1 LWEGI
6 ISERIGADLKLFW
19 KNLLPSRSQWSPS
32 RIWREF
38 PFRITIA
45 ISVLLFVIGELG
57 VFKILNENFAKPIE
71 FRVRSGL
78 GRDPVLD
85 PRIKIFGFDDIT
97 LNALGRQAL
106 SYQEWGVLLGHLAK
120 QKPRVII
127 IDQVFQVVDNG
138 PELEQ
143 LVSSAPKDVPVVA
156 GAFASGH
163 PIVGRVAIDQN
174 PILVRTDY
182 DLPWQDSKTLQLYG
196 PALGI
201 RPLFYGFGAIN
212 YASQGKM
219 PAALESPGGGMFPSL
234 GLAAA
239 DSLSIERE
247 GLYAGVKPVPVTKDG
262 LIQANQSALRSY
274 YRQIKTVKSVLDAAR
289 ENKPVKDLD
298 PGDVVFILP
307 MMYSGNADFKS
318 TPLGEFPGGLLHVAI
333 ANSALTDDWIH
344 YFGNDLI
351 FSIIAGLFA
360 ILLAKSLTP
369 FKSSMFIFGMVFLI
383 LSVGIGAFVVA
394 EIVTPWAEAAVFAL
408 VIGFAAIAERARALE
423 RRSMQIRHTLAG
435 LVSPKLLQF
444 LLTSPSRVLESSRRS
459 DVTVMFIDIEGFSQ
473 RMQDRDPNLVF
484 SMLKYELSHL
494 CEIVQRHGG
503 VVDKTLGDGLL
514 CYFGYSFDPTAHTF
528 KREHAF
534 AAMSCALDIQIDSSR
549 RALGEAVPVDN
560 SARLGHALVFPLRI
574 GITTGEVLIG
584 NVGNR
589 ERIDMTIIGAV
600 VNRAKRY
607 EDSCE
612 SFRIMI
618 DPRTRELLSKDPAPG
633 NCVMKIGDR
642 THTLWAREI
651 IVKHQDQLWS
661 GWECNPFEHS
671 SRRLS
676 RSLAAVADK
685 DLQSKQMPLDQQQL
699 TLLVRG
705 ASVCKVIS
713 LSKEELIISSLDYLP
728 KRALV
733 DVRFIDAT
741 VEFDAALEDSDY
753 YGNIDDFLQLA
764 ATEGHASVTQSAVSQ
779 QTLLTALPHLRL
791 RATVLWGIQES
802 GQSRHGLKIVGITP
816 EVRAALFAALCRVS
830 GVVQVDSKPVDAAE
844 GFPQAV

>member
-1 LWEGI
+1 MK
-6 ISERIGADLKLFW
+6 STW
-19 KNLLPSRSQWSPS
+19 KNILSSDSRWNVL
-32 RIWREF
+32 RAWREF
-38 PFRITIA
+38 PFRITIG
-45 ISVLLFVIGELG
+45 ISLLLFAVGEMG

-78 GRDPVLD
+78 GRDPGLD

-106 SYQEWGVLLGHLAK
+106 SYQEWGILLGHLAK
-120 QKPRVII
+120 HKPRVII
-127 IDQVFQVVDNG
+127 IDQVFQVVDNS
-138 PELEQ
+138 PDLEEL
-143 LVSSAPKDVPVVA
+143 VRSAPQDVPVIA

-163 PIVGRVAIDQN
+163 PIVGRVGIDEN

-182 DLPWQDSKTLQLYG
+182 DLPWQESKTLQLYG

-212 YASQGKM
+212 YASQGKV
-219 PAALESPGGGMFPSL
+219 PAALESPGGGLFPSL

-239 DSLSIERE
+239 DSLTIQRD
-247 GLYAGVKPVPVTKDG
+247 GLYAGARPVPVTKGG
-262 LIQANQSALRSY
+262 LIQANQAALHSY

-289 ENKPVKDLD
+289 DGVSVKGLD

-333 ANSALTDDWIH
+333 GNSALTNDWVR
-344 YFGNDLI
+344 YFGNDLL
-351 FSIIAGLFA
+351 FSIIAGLIA
-360 ILLAKSLTP
+360 VMLAKSFTP
-369 FKSSMFIFGMVFLI
+369 FKSSMLIFGMVSLI

-514 CYFGYSFDPTAHTF
+514 CYFGYSFDPNAQTSE
-528 KREHAF
+528 REHAF

-549 RALGEAVPVDN
+549 RTLGEATPGA
-560 SARLGHALVFPLRI
+560 SPALLGHALVFPLRI

-589 ERIDMTIIGAV
+589 ERIDLTIIGAV

-618 DPRTRELLSKDPAPG
+618 DPRTRQLLSKDQGPG

-671 SRRLS
+671 SKTLAL
-676 RSLAAVADK
+676 SLAAIADK
-685 DLQSKQMPLDQQQL
+685 DLQSPQVQL
-699 TLLVRG
+699 NQHEGSQELSILVRG
-705 ASVCKVIS
+705 STVCKVVSIS
-713 LSKEELIISSLDYLP
+713 KDELIISSFEYLP

-733 DVRFIDAT
+733 DVKF
-741 VEFDAALEDSDY
+741 FAADSDS
-753 YGNIDDFLQLA
+753 GPAAENIDYFKNIAEDLEMVAIAGSA
-764 ATEGHASVTQSAVSQ
+764 AVTQSVSSQ
-779 QTLLTALPHLRL
+779 QTLRAALSHLRL
-791 RATVLWGIQES
+791 RATVLWGIQEL

-816 EVRAALFAALCRVS
+816 EVRVALFEALCRVS
-830 GVVQVDSKPVDAAE
+830 GVVKVESEPVDKAE